1 MPSEML
7 DWTIAEASQKLRS
20 RQISPLELVDAH
32 LEAIARIDGDL
43 KSFITVSADLARKQ
57 ARFAEAEITQGRYR
71 GALHGIPVA
80 LKDII
85 DTAGIRTTAG
95 SKILAQNI
103 PSTNAQSWELLLQ
116 AGCILIGKTNLHE
129 FARGSSTNNPHYGR
143 CRNPW
148 DPEGTRIPGGSSG
161 GSAAAVAA
169 RLSMAALGTDTLG
182 SVRKP
187 AACCG
192 IVGIKPT
199 YDLVSRRGV
208 IPLSWSLDHV
218 GTMARTV
225 ADAATLLDAMID
237 PSKRDRIN
245 LADLQNSPGFN
256 PGEVKAGLIKGWWDA
271 CCDDEVGAAFHGAM
285 NVLTGLGCEIH
296 EVEFPFMPQLFA
308 AARVVAICEAAT
320 YHEPWLREKQDQY
333 GRDVRSAL
341 LSGYAISAKDYLHCL
356 RVRAWG
362 LKKIKSL
369 FVKTDV
375 LISPCTMDPAPKLEE
390 LKGPQSLDIAF
401 YTGPA
406 NFLGIPAISV
416 PCGFSSYGIPIGL
429 QIMGPHFRDDRI
441 INLAREF
448 EDATQLHRKKPPV
461 CNPD

>member
-7 DWTIAEASQKLRS
+7 DWTIADASLKIQS
-20 RQISPLELVDAH
+20 RQVSPVELVDTYLEEIAH
-32 LEAIARIDGDL
+32 IDGHL
-43 KSFITVSADLARKQ
+43 TAFITVAAETARQQ
-57 ARFAEAEITQGRYR
+57 ARVAETEITKGRYR
-71 GALHGIPVA
+71 GPLHGIPVA
-80 LKDII
+80 VKDMI
-85 DTAGIRTTAG
+85 DTAGVRTTAG
-95 SKILAQNI
+95 SKILAGNI
-103 PSTNAQSWELLLQ
+103 PGTDARSWELLRQ
-116 AGCILIGKTNLHE
+116 AGCILMGKTNLHE

-187 AACCG
+187 AARCG
-192 IVGIKPT
+192 VVGIKPT

-218 GTMARTV
+218 GPMARTV
-225 ADAATLLDAMID
+225 ADAAVLLEAMIE
-237 PSKRDRIN
+237 PSNRNRLN
-245 LADLQNSPGFN
+245 PADLQSLQGFN
-256 PGEVKAGLIKGWWDA
+256 PREVRVGLIKGWWDS
-271 CCDDEVGAAFHGAM
+271 CCDDEVRDAFQQAM
-285 NVLTGLGCEIH
+285 TVLSEGGCRIAEI
-296 EVEFPFMPQLFA
+296 EFPFMPQLFA

-320 YHEPWLREKQDQY
+320 YHEPWLREQQEQY
-333 GRDVRSAL
+333 GGDVRSAL
-341 LSGYAISAKDYLHCL
+341 LSGCVITARDYLHCL

-362 LKKIKSL
+362 ITRIKAL
-369 FVKTDV
+369 FTKTDI

-390 LKGPQSLDIAF
+390 LKGPKSLDIAF

-406 NFLGIPAISV
+406 NFLGIPALSV

-429 QIMGPHFRDDRI
+429 HVMGPHYGDRLV
-441 INLAREF
+441 INLARFF
-448 EDATQLHRKKPPV
+448 EEATQWHRRRRPPV
-461 CNPD
+461 CK